1 MINIREIEFSIIIVL
16 AISFLLSIY
25 FIIRKKRGAYSYF
38 LLNFSL
44 LISYVS
50 VFLFAQNILN
60 HLRDALLVSHIGNA
74 GSATAILFFSFEHT
88 NQKQWMRFPR
98 ILFFFI
104 EPIISSL
111 LIMIFFANDYG
122 LEIVSSF
129 NLGFLTGVDYLES
142 FYITSLLII
151 GVIVFASRTS
161 ARGRISKYKRALFF
175 SILCIPLLPMDLEPN
190 YLFSPIN
197 AEVFLFISSSLL
209 MSVNLIFMPATEFV
223 SLSRKRVVDH
233 MHEGW
238 IVVNLE
244 NRIID
249 INSFA
254 KRILNIPKKKI
265 YGAHV
270 REVFFR
276 WPNIAK
282 ILESGK
288 DADIRGSFSRK
299 GRFLH
304 LHVKVLHIEDR
315 IGSLIGRL
323 ILIRDYTERRQAE
336 EARQLARDEMFSLL
350 HSISGA
356 ASRSENTIEFI
367 TASMYQLAYS
377 FMSKSIA
384 IFLDDTETERDQRFL
399 LVAHQGIE
407 DNSLDGL
414 AFIDGKDILISEI
427 LKSRKPIQIKE
438 THSDNRVSAALTNA
452 FKEDLLLVPI
462 ISEDDFLGLVLISC
476 EDANYSDNEITRLEI
491 VAEQVGSFVRNERRR
506 HIASTL
512 SERQRLIRD
521 LHDSVTQRLYA
532 LVMTAETANLGI
544 KSGNISQLGKIVA
557 QLSLHAHQALKEM
570 RLFLHKLQPID
581 LEREGLAAVLMH
593 RLEAVEGRA
602 GLERA
607 IDIDDNLG
615 LDPEEELSLFF
626 IAQEALNNIIKHANA
641 SSIKVKLKKRKVG
654 IILEVHDNGKGFE
667 LEKTNHYGLGL
678 NNMSERA
685 KKINAK
691 LKISSARNEGTRV
704 VVLLRYANSPR
715 IIEEK

>member
-25 FIIRKKRGAYSYF
+25 FIISKKRGAYGYF

-44 LISYVS
+44 LVSYTS
-50 VFLFAQNILN
+50 VYLFARSIVSE
-60 HLRDALLVSHIGNA
+60 LRDALLISHIANA
-74 GSATAILFFSFEHT
+74 GCATAILFFSFEHT

-98 ILFFFI
+98 ILLFFI
-104 EPIISSL
+104 EPIISFL
-111 LIMIFFANDYG
+111 LIMIFFANEHG
-122 LEIVSSF
+122 SGFISSF
-129 NLGFLTGVDYLES
+129 NSNFLIGVDYLES

-151 GVIVFASRTS
+151 GVIVFAPKNS
-161 ARGRISKYKRALFF
+161 ARGVISRFRRVLFF
-175 SILCIPLLPMDLEPN
+175 CILCIPLLPKDLEPN
-190 YLFSPIN
+190 YLFSSVNSEI
-197 AEVFLFISSSLL
+197 FLFISSSLL
-209 MSVNLIFMPATEFV
+209 MSVNLIFMPAAEIV
-223 SLSRKRVVDH
+223 PLSRKRVVDH

-238 IVVNLE
+238 IVVNSE
-244 NRIID
+244 NRVID

-254 KRILNIPKKKI
+254 KEILNVQKKKI
-265 YGAHV
+265 YGVHV
-270 REVFFR
+270 RKVFFR

-288 DADIRGSFSRK
+288 DADIRGSFSRM

-304 LHVKVLHIEDR
+304 LHVKVLHIKDST
-315 IGSLIGRL
+315 GSIIGRL
-323 ILIRDYTERRQAE
+323 ILIRDHTEHRQVE
-336 EARQLARDEMFSLL
+336 ESRQLARDEMFSLL

-367 TASMYQLAYS
+367 TASMYQMAYS

-384 IFLDDTETERDQRFL
+384 IFLSDTETESDQRFL

-407 DNSLDGL
+407 DNSLEGL
-414 AFIDGKDILISEI
+414 AFIERREMLVSEI
-427 LKSRKPIQIKE
+427 LKSRKPIQIKN
-438 THSDNRVSAALTNA
+438 TGSDARVSVALINA
-452 FKEDLLLVPI
+452 FREDLLLVPI

-532 LVMTAETANLGI
+532 LVMTAEAANLGM
-544 KSGNISQLGKIVA
+544 KSGNISQSGKIIA

-602 GLERA
+602 GLERT

-615 LDPEEELSLFF
+615 LSPEEELSLFF
-626 IAQEALNNIIKHANA
+626 ITQEALNNIIKHANA
-641 SSIKVKLKKRKVG
+641 SFIKVKLKKSKEG
-654 IILEVHDNGKGFE
+654 ILLEVHDNGKGFE
-667 LEKTNHYGLGL
+667 FGKINNYGLGL
-678 NNMSERA
+678 NNMFERA
-685 KKINAK
+685 KKIGAK
-691 LKISSARNEGTRV
+691 LKISSALNEGTRIV
-704 VVLLRYANSPR
+704 VSLDYADSPR
-715 IIEEK
+715 II